1 VQLVWSVRPIAMA
14 QVPQLA
20 IFSAYTLYGAEGNRD
35 GRRWYGLRLGFFTDA
50 VSAKQVAHYV
60 RGDFATVSVV
70 PVTAREREQALTAAA
85 RPKDSSAAA
94 AAPSKRSTTTRP
106 PAKSEEFTFID
117 DEPVQIRDAQPSGP
131 VPPAAA
137 AATSGAPAALPRATR
152 PAPGKRAKLRPGA
165 TVQGRTRVKP
175 KTLEQTLEIL
185 GANLLEV
192 EDERAA
198 SINDSGVRHVRLE
211 VAKDKPSKLS
221 RLLDRL
227 SERTGS

>member
-1 VQLVWSVRPIAMA
+1 AVQAKPSPPAKASTPRKSTPNPAASAPALSDAGVLRLLENAPASAASAASAPIAGAAHEAAATKTSAERPCFAVQLVWSVRPIAMP

-94 AAPSKRSTTTRP
+94 AAPSKRSSTTRP
-106 PAKSEEFTFID
+106 PAKTEEFAFID

-137 AATSGAPAALPRATR
+137 AAT
-152 PAPGKRAKLRPGA
+152 
-165 TVQGRTRVKP
+165 
-175 KTLEQTLEIL
+175 
-185 GANLLEV
+185 
-192 EDERAA
+192 
-198 SINDSGVRHVRLE
+198 
-211 VAKDKPSKLS
+211 
-221 RLLDRL
+221 
-227 SERTGS
+227 